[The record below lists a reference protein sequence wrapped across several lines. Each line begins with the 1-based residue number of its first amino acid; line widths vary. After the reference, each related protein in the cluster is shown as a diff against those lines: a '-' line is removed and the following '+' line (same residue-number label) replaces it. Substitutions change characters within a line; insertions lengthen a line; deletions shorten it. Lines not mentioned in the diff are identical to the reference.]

1 MLNERERFLVAA
13 RNFGDGGT
21 QSVSSLLRF
30 CLSYT
35 GCG

>member
-1 MLNERERFLVAA
+1 MLNERERFLVVA
-13 RNFGDGGT
+13 RNIGDGGT

-30 CLSYT
+30 CLPYN